1 MFSWMDHVGPVRSQ
15 KWMVGKL
22 NFLFGPFA
30 CFQGR
35 LQLVLRSGSGCS
47 SSNGVFVG
55 MSDHET
61 VKYRD

>member
-1 MFSWMDHVGPVRSQ
+1 MNGSPWTCTLPKMDGW
-15 KWMVGKL
+15 KI

-30 CFQGR
+30 YFQGR

-55 MSDHET
+55 MSNHET
-61 VKYRD
+61 VAEID